1 MDVSIFE
8 ELDRRGHEGL
18 WFVSDPDSGMRSII
32 GVHSTVLG
40 PALGGTRILPYRS
53 TDEALVDVL
62 RLSRG
67 MTYKAA
73 VANLPLG
80 GGKAVIIADP
90 RTGKTEDLLRAYG
103 RAVEALRG
111 TYITAEDVGSTVL
124 DMEIVASVTP
134 HVTGLPVESGGSGD
148 PSPATA
154 HGVLAA
160 MHATAEFLWGSR
172 ALDGRV
178 VAIQGIGKVGSAL
191 AGLLVNEGCRLIIAD
206 TDDEAVTRVASA
218 TGARIVEPDAIIQE
232 DCDILA
238 PCALGAILN
247 RDSIPRLVCTA
258 VVGSAN
264 NMLLEAADAGGLDD
278 RGITYVP
285 DFVANGGGIINIAEE
300 LHPDGY
306 SWDRALAAVTRI
318 HDTTLT
324 VLELARSTSV
334 DTRTAAMGIAEDR
347 LTTST
352 AV

>member
-1 MDVSIFE
+1 MDVSIFD

-18 WFVSDPDSGMRSII
+18 WFASDPDTGMRAII

-67 MTYKAA
+67 MTHKAA
-73 VANLPLG
+73 VAGLPLG

-90 RTGKTEDLLRAYG
+90 RRDKTPDLLRAYG
-103 RAVEALRG
+103 RAVDALGG
-111 TYITAEDVGSTVL
+111 TYVTAEDVGSTVP
-124 DMEIVASVTP
+124 DMEVVASATR

-160 MHATAEFLWGSR
+160 MRAAAEFLWGS
-172 ALDGRV
+172 ADLDGRT

-191 AGLLVNEGCRLIIAD
+191 AALLAAEGCRLTIAD
-206 TDDEAVTRVASA
+206 TDDAAAARAAEE
-218 TGARIVEPDAIIQE
+218 TGARIVATAEILDQE
-232 DCDILA
+232 CDVLA
-238 PCALGAILN
+238 PCALGAILD
-247 RDSIPRLVCTA
+247 RDSIPRLACTA

-264 NMLLEAADAGGLDD
+264 NMLLEASNATLLDA

-300 LHPDGY
+300 FHPDGY
-306 SWDRALAAVTRI
+306 SWDRALTAVSRI
-318 HDTTLT
+318 HDTTLA
-324 VLELARSTSV
+324 VLEMARSAGT
-334 DTRTAAMGIAEDR
+334 DTRTAAVGLAEER
-347 LTTST
+347 LRT
-352 AV
+352 APPA